1 MSAKNIPPTL
11 DKIDKIASIPVALPS
26 PLKKKKQ
33 QHQKNKTKKGSWQG
47 INEMYVTID
56 IVEICVATSY
66 IGYCRNLS
74 FPIGSMHDIDSS
86 TIYVAQLLIPF
97 KSACVQTSAIS
108 FVAKKEAES
117 YYS

>member
-1 MSAKNIPPTL
+1 MSAKNIPSTL
-11 DKIDKIASIPVALPS
+11 DKIDKIAPIPIALPS
-26 PLKKKKQ
+26 PLKKQ
-33 QHQKNKTKKGSWQG
+33 QQQQQQKTKKGSWQA

-74 FPIGSMHDIDSS
+74 LPISSMHDIDSS